1 MGIRGGIGRGES
13 EFLGCRNLKTENLQ
27 VIPAARSAKPGDR
40 SVSGPQPASVSG
52 PAIRRLPQPTHRI
65 AGEERRRSQRVL
77 LRVRAQ
83 IHVAVEGKATTFEV
97 ETLNVNPQGAL
108 VIMRQSLVPGTR
120 LVLEN
125 RTTRERVACKVVRQP
140 RESSEGFQIPLEF
153 DSPAPQFWRIAFP
166 PADWRPE
173 D

>member
-1 MGIRGGIGRGES
+1 M
-13 EFLGCRNLKTENLQ
+13 N
-27 VIPAARSAKPGDR
+27 
-40 SVSGPQPASVSG
+40 
-52 PAIRRLPQPTHRI
+52 RI
-65 AGEERRRSQRVL
+65 AGEDRRRSQRVL

-97 ETLNVNPQGAL
+97 ETLNVNPHGAL
-108 VIMRQSLVPGTR
+108 VIMRQSLIPGTR

-125 RTTRERVACKVVRQP
+125 NTTRERVACKVVRQA
-140 RESSEGFQIPLEF
+140 RESSEGFQVPLEF
-153 DSPAPQFWRIAFP
+153 DSPAPQFWRIVFP

>member
-1 MGIRGGIGRGES
+1 VSNPKPGAIAGSGIG
-13 EFLGCRNLKTENLQ
+13 
-27 VIPAARSAKPGDR
+27 
-40 SVSGPQPASVSG
+40 
-52 PAIRRLPQPTHRI
+52 RLPQPGNRI

-97 ETLNVNPQGAL
+97 ETLNVNPHGAL
-108 VIMRQSLVPGTR
+108 VIMRQSLIPGTR

-125 RTTRERVACKVVRQP
+125 NTTRERVACKVARQP

-153 DSPAPQFWRIAFP
+153 DSPAPQFWRIDFP
-166 PADWRPE
+166 PVDWRAE
-173 D
+173 E